1 MNELDINFFKNLAF
15 YIFSIYIL
23 VDTINILFN
32 YSLYRRNN
40 FFGDIFSKEN
50 NLISEYF
57 KKNKGFI
64 IFFNTSLFIYL
75 VIARLVLLIF
85 VLLGYK
91 IVFALFLIQLIVFY
105 RNYLYMDA
113 SEKFGLTI
121 LFGFTIY
128 DIFEIQSVKELGLL
142 FICISIFIVYFS
154 TAYHKIRSSS
164 WRNGEVMSIIFSSES
179 GEGQYLAN
187 YFYKNPTVSKIVCWG
202 LMLFQLTFFFSLV
215 NYNLLLLYLSLGVF
229 FHLINMYFLKLYS
242 FFIIFVSTYPII
254 YYFSIKISCLLFH

>member
-1 MNELDINFFKNLAF
+1 MNELDVSFFKNLAF
-15 YIFSIYIL
+15 YIFSIYIF

-32 YSLYRRNN
+32 YNLYRKNN
-40 FFGDIFSKEN
+40 IFGSIFSKEN

-57 KKNKGFI
+57 KKSKVFVKL
-64 IFFNTSLFIYL
+64 FSTSFIYL
-75 VIARLVLLIF
+75 VIARLALLIF

-91 IVFALFLIQLIVFY
+91 IIFALFLIQLVIFY

-113 SEKFGLTI
+113 SEKLCLTI

-128 DIFEIQSVKELGLL
+128 DVFEIQSVKELGLL

-154 TAYHKIRSSS
+154 TAYHKIRSSI
-164 WRNGEVMSIIFSSES
+164 WKNGEVMPIIFSSES
-179 GEGQYLAN
+179 VEEQYFAN
-187 YFYKNPTVSKIVCWG
+187 YFYKNPKVSKIVCWG
-202 LMLFQLTFFFSLV
+202 LMLFQLTFFLSLL

-254 YYFSIKISCLLFH
+254 YYFGVKINWILFH